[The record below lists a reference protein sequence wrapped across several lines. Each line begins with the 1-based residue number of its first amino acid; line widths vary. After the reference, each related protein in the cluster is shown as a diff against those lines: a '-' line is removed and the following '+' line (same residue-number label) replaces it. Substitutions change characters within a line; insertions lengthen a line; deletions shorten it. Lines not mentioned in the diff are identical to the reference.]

1 VREALKEVGRE
12 ELPAVALAKAAETA
26 AGPVRDRVFLPGRQ
40 NPKFLPVAS
49 PGWLLLLRVRDEAH
63 RFAIR
68 YHRRRAR
75 QELVA
80 SGLLEIPGVGPVRV
94 QRLWQGY
101 ENLAA
106 LKAAT
111 VEELAA
117 LPGFTRQ
124 AAQAVK
130 DWLSREGDGPTAAPA
145 PE

>member
-1 VREALKEVGRE
+1 VAGLAKQNE
-12 ELPAVALAKAAETA
+12 ELFIPNRPDSIL
-26 AGPVRDRVFLPGRQ
+26 LPRTSQGLYLIQ
-40 NPKFLPVAS
+40 
-49 PGWLLLLRVRDEAH
+49 RVRDEAH

-68 YHRRRAR
+68 YHRRRAQ